1 MLAKLGNGWTIDEN
15 KNNGKPY
22 LSGTEPVAADPSLV
36 DELGK
41 YADTITVSA
50 NAADGVDCA
59 EKRRDR
65 SCRYYSSDHTVKRRY
80 SKGLFNSGKSYIEA
94 AQKE

>member
-1 MLAKLGNGWTIDEN
+1 M
-15 KNNGKPY
+15 
-22 LSGTEPVAADPSLV
+22 PVAADPSLV

-50 NAADGVDCA
+50 NAADGGVLTA
-59 EKRRDR
+59 LRTGETAAAG
-65 SCRYYSSDHTVKRRY
+65 YYSSDHTVKRRY